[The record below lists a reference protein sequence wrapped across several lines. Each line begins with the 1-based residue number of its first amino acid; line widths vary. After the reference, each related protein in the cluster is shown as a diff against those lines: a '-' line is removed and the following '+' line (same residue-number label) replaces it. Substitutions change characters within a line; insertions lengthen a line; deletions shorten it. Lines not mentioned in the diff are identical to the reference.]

1 MKSRRPKSSLTPV
14 LGTES
19 KCCLLGFTI
28 QRQEWWQSPSLL
40 VTSSVLNSWRT
51 DFCPSPRVA
60 HVLLITKSITFP
72 QTPASLSPPHP
83 QSEDVSLRL
92 FFIFLATALPTSHI
106 TWLSLKPLWESS
118 LFFKLI
124 LSCQGSLPKLLLCL
138 YGIIRNGQSS
148 HHQERPKF
156 PQTPTSEPL
165 GCPCLRHTYCVCTG
179 AVPWAP

>member
-1 MKSRRPKSSLTPV
+1 M
-14 LGTES
+14 
-19 KCCLLGFTI
+19 LLAGLHHTKAGV
-28 QRQEWWQSPSLL
+28 WWQSPSLL
-40 VTSSVLNSWRT
+40 VTSSFLNSSRT

-92 FFIFLATALPTSHI
+92 FFIFQATTLPTSHI

-138 YGIIRNGQSS
+138 YGIIRNSQRSS
-148 HHQERPKF
+148 VP
-156 PQTPTSEPL
+156 TDSTSEPL